1 LTEGT
6 DYKVNYSSNKKSGT
20 GKFKISFIGNYKGSK
35 AINDGTFSIAPVKKT
50 LTAVAADK
58 IYNKPDVYTSK
69 PYVTLDKVALKAS
82 DYTVKYYTDDTRND
96 VVDKRNNP
104 VKVADGADYATVYF
118 RVSGKGNYEGSTV
131 DGEYKVWKQNDNLV
145 DLSKAKITLLDESGN
160 QLKKM
165 SFTGK
170 ECTPNKVVVT
180 IGSGKNLKTLD
191 SGVYTVDYVN
201 NINTGKATVVIKAV
215 NGNSIGSKTTTF
227 TITKKKIG

>member
-1 LTEGT
+1 
-6 DYKVNYSSNKKSGT
+6 
-20 GKFKISFIGNYKGSK
+20 
-35 AINDGTFSIAPVKKT
+35 
-50 LTAVAADK
+50 
-58 IYNKPDVYTSK
+58 
-69 PYVTLDKVALKAS
+69 
-82 DYTVKYYTDDTRND
+82 

-170 ECTPNKVVVT
+170 ECTPEVKVTVT
-180 IGSGKNLKTLD
+180 KGSGKNKIETTLTKD
-191 SGVYTVDYVN
+191 VDYTVDYVN

-227 TITKKKIG
+227 TITKKKIA